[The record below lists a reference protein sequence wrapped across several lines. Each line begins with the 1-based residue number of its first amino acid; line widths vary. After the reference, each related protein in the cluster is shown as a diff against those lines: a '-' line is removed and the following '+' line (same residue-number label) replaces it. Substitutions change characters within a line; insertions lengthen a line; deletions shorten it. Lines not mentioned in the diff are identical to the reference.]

1 MRELVVLF
9 GAAGLS
15 MAQPHPFILG
25 HLTAV
30 SQDKIEVRDGT
41 GIHALY
47 SDTASL
53 IWRGKDYRDFSV
65 LHIGDEVQVTYRTD
79 DASRQ
84 VVINLYANIHKVD
97 GRITHVGANGFQV
110 DENYNADPHS
120 GYRRGLRQIVYDSGT
135 EWEESL
141 PEDPEIGR
149 DVFIIGLKL
158 SGGELQATRIIVYDG
173 HKPVRMKPGTRVILP
188 NGEIR

>member
-1 MRELVVLF
+1 MRKLVVLF
-9 GAAGLS
+9 GAAGLL
-15 MAQPHPFILG
+15 MAQPPPFIIG

-30 SQDKIEVRDGT
+30 SRDRIEVRDGT
-41 GIHALY
+41 GMHVLY
-47 SDTASL
+47 SDTASD

-65 LHIGDEVQVTYRTD
+65 LRVGDEVWVAYRID
-79 DASRQ
+79 GASRQ

-120 GYRRGLRQIVYDSGT
+120 AYRRGLREIVYDSGT
-135 EWEESL
+135 QWEQSL
-141 PEDPEIGR
+141 PEDLKEGR

-158 SGGELQATRIIVYDG
+158 PGGELQATRIVVYDG
-173 HKPVRMKPGTRVILP
+173 HKPVRMKPGTRVISP
-188 NGEIR
+188 NGVVH